1 MPMEKIAIS
10 SESSL
15 DLKKDEAAKYHIHI
29 IPYTLIFGDES
40 ALDGEYG
47 AKEIFAYT
55 AKTGKL
61 AKTSA
66 INAEEYKRRF
76 EGLLKDHDYVIHFS
90 IGAKISSTYEHA
102 LEAAE
107 SFGGK
112 VHIVN
117 SLNLSG
123 GIALQA
129 IYARE
134 LIEQGKSF
142 KEVCDIIDER
152 AKYMHGSFAL
162 ESVDYLYKGGRC
174 NALAM
179 LGANLLKLRPQILL
193 SDGKMVCGK
202 KFRGKKEKWVF
213 DYLEETLTANK
224 NMDLTRVFVAYTEID
239 QELLDKA
246 CARLKEF
253 GFKEIILHEAMG
265 TVSCHAGPGT
275 FGIFFYNDK

>member
-1 MPMEKIAIS
+1 MEKIVIS

-15 DLKKDEAAKYHIHI
+15 DLNKEEAAKYHIHI
-29 IPYTLIFGDES
+29 IPYTLIFGDEC
-40 ALDGEYG
+40 ALDGEFG
-47 AKEIFAYT
+47 AKDIFAYT

-76 EGLLKDHDYVIHFS
+76 EGLLKDHDYLIHFC
-90 IGAKISSTYEHA
+90 IGSKISSTYEHA
-102 LEAAE
+102 VEAAE
-107 SFGGK
+107 AFGGK

-117 SLNLSG
+117 TMNLSG

-142 KEVCDIIDER
+142 KEVCDLIDQR
-152 AKYMHGSFAL
+152 AKLMHGSFAL

-179 LGANLLKLRPQILL
+179 LGANLLKLRPQIIL
-193 SDGKMVCGK
+193 SDGQMVCGK
-202 KFRGKKEKWVF
+202 KFRGKKDKWVF
-213 DYLEETLTANK
+213 DYLEETLSANK
-224 NMDLTRVFVAYTEID
+224 NPDFTRAFIAYTEID

-246 CARLKEF
+246 ASRLKEF
-253 GFKEIILHEAMG
+253 GFKEVIVHEAMG
-265 TVSCHAGPGT
+265 TISCHAGPGT
-275 FGIFFYNDK
+275 FGLFFYNK

>member
-1 MPMEKIAIS
+1 MEKIVIS

-15 DLKKDEAAKYHIHI
+15 DLKKDEAAKYHIHV
-29 IPYTLIFGDES
+29 IPYTLLFGDEC

-47 AKEIFAYT
+47 AKDIFAYT
-55 AKTGKL
+55 KRTGKL

-76 EGLLKDHDYVIHFS
+76 TELLKDHDYLIHFS

-102 LEAAE
+102 LQAASE
-107 SFGGK
+107 FEGK

-117 SLNLSG
+117 TMNLSG

-142 KEVCDIIDER
+142 KEVCDEIDRR
-152 AKYMHGSFAL
+152 APYMHGSFAL

-193 SDGKMVCGK
+193 ADGKMVCGK

-213 DYLEETLTANK
+213 DYLEETLSANK
-224 NMDLTRVFVAYTEID
+224 NPDLTRVFVAYTEID
-239 QELLDKA
+239 KELLDKA
-246 CARLKEF
+246 YNRLKEF
-253 GFKEIILHEAMG
+253 GFKEIIVHEAQG

-275 FGIFFYNDK
+275 FGIFFYNNK

>member
-1 MPMEKIAIS
+1 MEKIVIS
-10 SESSL
+10 AESSL
-15 DLKKDEAAKYHIHI
+15 DLDKAEAAKYHIHVL
-29 IPYTLIFGDES
+29 PYTLIFGDES

-47 AKEIFAYT
+47 AEDIFAYT
-55 AKTGKL
+55 KRTGQL

-76 EGLLKDHDYVIHFS
+76 TDLLKDHDYLIHFC
-90 IGAKISSTYEHA
+90 IGSKISSTYEHA
-102 LEAAE
+102 IEAAQE
-107 SFGGK
+107 FGGK
-112 VHIVN
+112 VHIVDTK
-117 SLNLSG
+117 NLSG

-134 LIEQGKSF
+134 LVEQGKSF
-142 KEVCDIIDER
+142 EEVCKLIDER
-152 AKYMHGSFAL
+152 TPYMHGSFSL

-193 SDGKMVCGK
+193 VDGKMVCGK

-213 DYLEETLTANK
+213 DYLEETLSANK
-224 NMDLTRVFVAYTEID
+224 NPDLSRVFMAYTQID
-239 QELLDKA
+239 KALLDKA
-246 CARLKEF
+246 AERLKEF
-253 GFKEIILHEAMG
+253 GFKEVIIHEAMG